1 MQDLYGWE
9 TNPNFTG
16 TTPGEPFDAALEEVL
31 HFITNG
37 YAAIFPKAFGAAK
50 PGDSK
55 LTAAMDK
62 ARGGAFT
69 TIPKPYPANA
79 WYTYDDATCTYS
91 CMAVEYFYW
100 VHTTIL
106 GAQQQRLDTI
116 GREWRPNTLEKL
128 K

>member
-37 YAAIFPKAFGAAK
+37 YAAIFPKAFGAEK
-50 PGDSK
+50 SGDSK